1 MPATIVVGAQY
12 GSEGKG
18 KVVALISKSRPV
30 ACVVRCGGPNSG
42 HTTSI
47 RGQETVLRQLPAS
60 VDVSNG
66 LVALSAGTVVD
77 VDVLER
83 EVRLCGV
90 DRQRLIIDP
99 RAVLVS
105 EEDKRLEQTLVTSI
119 GSTGSGNGRAIARR
133 ILRDEVELAAESTRL
148 SKIARVESVAPL
160 LHNFMSDQQ
169 EVVVEGTQGFGL
181 SLLHGT
187 SYPNVTSKDTTASAF
202 AMETGLSPR
211 DVNQIVMVVRT
222 LPIRVAGPSGPLRRE
237 TSWDCIR
244 VQSGAPTVE
253 PEFTSVTKKLRRVA
267 DFDLAMVKLAAAYN
281 KPTSIAV
288 MGVDRLD
295 YRNRGVT
302 SVEDLTEPA
311 TDFLDFLRSEL
322 GVPIEWI
329 GTGFGTL
336 DAVSTKAAFVGDLA
350 DV

>member
-148 SKIARVESVAPL
+148 SKIARV
-160 LHNFMSDQQ
+160 
-169 EVVVEGTQGFGL
+169 L
-181 SLLHGT
+181 SLIH
-187 SYPNVTSKDTTASAF
+187 
-202 AMETGLSPR
+202 
-211 DVNQIVMVVRT
+211 I
-222 LPIRVAGPSGPLRRE
+222 
-237 TSWDCIR
+237 
-244 VQSGAPTVE
+244 
-253 PEFTSVTKKLRRVA
+253 
-267 DFDLAMVKLAAAYN
+267 
-281 KPTSIAV
+281 
-288 MGVDRLD
+288 
-295 YRNRGVT
+295 
-302 SVEDLTEPA
+302 
-311 TDFLDFLRSEL
+311 
-322 GVPIEWI
+322 
-329 GTGFGTL
+329 
-336 DAVSTKAAFVGDLA
+336 
-350 DV
+350 